1 MVWQRGTLFRAAR
14 DVDVGPAELP
24 WAWPVGSVY
33 WAPNSD
39 RRPQERAT
47 GVTPDGEIVPMSG
60 VRMNE
65 ATRLGR
71 HRYYAAVMKPQQTE
85 YSAELHFSDGL
96 FADALEEHVAR
107 HVGTTAS

>member
-1 MVWQRGTLFRAAR
+1 
-14 DVDVGPAELP
+14 
-24 WAWPVGSVY
+24 
-33 WAPNSD
+33 
-39 RRPQERAT
+39 
-47 GVTPDGEIVPMSG
+47 
-60 VRMNE
+60 MNE